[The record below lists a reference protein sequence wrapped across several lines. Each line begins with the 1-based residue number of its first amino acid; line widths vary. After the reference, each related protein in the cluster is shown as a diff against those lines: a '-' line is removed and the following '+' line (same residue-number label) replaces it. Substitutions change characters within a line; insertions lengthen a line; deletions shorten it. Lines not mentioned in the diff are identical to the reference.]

1 MKFIIGLG
9 NPGIKYKKTRHNA
22 GYLAINKLA
31 QEKEYDFGRFKNLK
45 RFRSDVSQGR
55 YKDEN
60 VYLVKPYTYM
70 NNSGQAVFSIYN
82 FYENE
87 LAYEDLI
94 VIHDDIDLNL
104 GQVKIDKGVRSAGHK
119 GVDSIMQSLKTKD
132 FYRIRIGIKIK
143 ESENIPTENY
153 VLMKFSK
160 SELEILNKA
169 IDTANKSLKILLG
182 TGLNPAKEFIGQQ
195 KNL

>member
-9 NPGIKYKKTRHNA
+9 NPGRKYKKTCHNA
-22 GYLAINKLA
+22 GYLALDQLA
-31 QEKEYDFGRFKNLK
+31 KEKDYDFGRFKNMK

-55 YKDEN
+55 FNDEN
-60 VYLVKPYTYM
+60 IYLVKPYTYM

-82 FYENE
+82 FYEDE

-104 GQVKIDKGVRSAGHK
+104 GQIKIDKGVRSAGHK

-132 FYRIRIGIKIK
+132 FFRIRIGIKTK
-143 ESENIPTENY
+143 ESAGIPTENY

-160 SELEILNKA
+160 NQMEILNKSINIA
-169 IDTANKSLKILLG
+169 IKALDILLNK
-182 TGLNPAKEFIGQQ
+182 GLNPAKEFAGQQ

>member
-22 GYLAINKLA
+22 GFLAVDKLSK
-31 QEKEYDFGRFKNLK
+31 EKDYDFGRFKNLK
-45 RFRSDVSQGR
+45 RFRADISQGR
-55 YKDEN
+55 LNNEN
-60 VYLVKPYTYM
+60 IYLVKPYTYM
-70 NNSGQAVFSIYN
+70 NNSGQSVFSIYN

-87 LAYEDLI
+87 FAYEDLI
-94 VIHDDIDLNL
+94 VIHDDIDLDL
-104 GQVKIDKGVRSAGHK
+104 GKVKIDKGVRSAGHK

-132 FYRIRIGIKIK
+132 FYRIRIGIKTK

-169 IDTANKSLKILLG
+169 FEIAIESLEILLDL
-182 TGLNPAKEFIGQQ
+182 GLNPAKEFIGKQ